1 MKAMNIVGAV
11 LFALLSNLAVA
22 QDSPQGQNADS
33 STQAEQP
40 KRNFFGRLL
49 HRGEQPAEEAK
60 AEEPKAE
67 TVEPTAQGEQPQKGR
82 FKTLMG
88 KIGLEKPVEGIHN
101 LGRKAL
107 HRGSNDKAGMEPVTV
122 EGSAE
127 AYAYI
132 TRKGDGK
139 NWRCA
144 SAMLP
149 RGTQDGETMVN
160 TTMFANCE
168 LMSTHIVGIAVD
180 VKVIFM
186 VRGQILIVLKP
197 DGTVLTCTATAE
209 DQADAAKQ
217 PNTSYQREA
226 TAQDLAARGCKEM
239 PKPRPAGRPVA
250 Q

>member
-22 QDSPQGQNADS
+22 QDAPQGQNADS

-49 HRGEQPAEEAK
+49 HRGEQPAEE
-60 AEEPKAE
+60 PKAE
-67 TVEPTAQGEQPQKGR
+67 TAEPATQAEQSQRNWFGR
-82 FKTLMG
+82 RADAIKR
-88 KIGLEKPVEGIHN
+88 N
-101 LGRKAL
+101 LGEAKASASKVF
-107 HRGSNDKAGMEPVTV
+107 HKNDTAGMEPVTV
-122 EGSAE
+122 EGSNQ
-127 AYAYI
+127 AYASV

-180 VKVIFM
+180 VKVVFM